1 LPEYD
6 NRITTHRTMPFHTIP
21 DQLPLG
27 YYGPAFFKRWVRL
40 PVADLT
46 RHVFVQGVTGV
57 GKSRWLA
64 GLALTLIRRGEGV
77 TVLDPHGDTV
87 RLIFH
92 HLVADGVYRN
102 GEAYARVTYLDLPGG
117 ARGGRYVPLAPL
129 DPAIATPT
137 AAGRALE
144 ALQRAWPALD
154 GTSAPAFANAVL
166 AGVSVLHHHKLPLVL
181 LGDLFLDAPWR
192 RQLLTGVTDA
202 TVRSFFTRLDGWGSR
217 DQASY
222 LESTLRRVFL
232 LGFQPALRYS
242 LGAEDNA
249 IRWGE
254 RFDRGQSLLVNLA
267 LPDSDSRRLLTSLL
281 TVGAEQAA
289 MSRAGM
295 PAGERGRA
303 HTLIVDEWSD
313 VAAQSGT
320 AVTHLLE
327 QTRKFGLGLVLAVQT
342 GTALSERV
350 RGAVG
355 NVGTGVI
362 FRLGRAD
369 AEEAADLLMRHDPYQ
384 IKHEVRDKLL
394 RRRTH
399 PVYMPLAEQREA
411 WVGAI
416 TRLPAQHFFLRRG
429 TGSVPLLTAPPLPD
443 PIVDAATLAAVEA
456 RFLTTYF
463 WPGSVVEA
471 QLRDLRPAT
480 SPAPRTARRGRVGG
494 E

>member
-1 LPEYD
+1 M
-6 NRITTHRTMPFHTIP
+6 THHPTMRFLNTP
-21 DQLPLG
+21 DQLPVG
-27 YYGPAFFKRWVRL
+27 FYGPPFFKRWVSL

-77 TVLDPHGDTV
+77 TVLDPHGDTA

-92 HLVADGVYRN
+92 HLVTDGVYRDHD
-102 GEAYARVTYLDLPGG
+102 AFDRVTYLDLPGG
-117 ARGGRYVPLAPL
+117 ARAGRYVPLSPL
-129 DPAIATPT
+129 DHSLDTPT

-144 ALQRAWPALD
+144 TLQRAWPALD

-166 AGVSVLHHHKLPLVL
+166 AGTSVLHHHKLPLVL

-192 RQLLTGVTDA
+192 RQLLTGVTDP
-202 TVRSFFTRLDGWGSR
+202 TVRSFFTRLEGWGSR

-232 LGFQPALRYS
+232 LGFQPTLRYS
-242 LGAEDNA
+242 LGAEENL
-249 IRWGE
+249 IRFGE

-267 LPDSDSRRLLTSLL
+267 LPDADARRLLTSLF

-289 MSRAGM
+289 MGRAGM
-295 PAGERGRA
+295 PAGKRGRP

-342 GTALSERV
+342 GAALSERV

-362 FRLGRAD
+362 FRLGRSD
-369 AEEAADLLMRHDPYQ
+369 AEETAGLLLRHDPWQ

-394 RRRTH
+394 RRRMH
-399 PVYMPLAEQREA
+399 PVYVPLPEQREA
-411 WVGAI
+411 WIGAI
-416 TRLPAQHFFLRRG
+416 TRLPSQHFFLHRG
-429 TGSVPLLTAPPLPD
+429 TGSAPLLTAPPLPD
-443 PIVDAATLAAVEA
+443 PTIDTAEMARVEE
-456 RFLTTYF
+456 RFLTIHF
-463 WPGSVVEA
+463 WPGAVVEA
-471 QLRDLRPAT
+471 QLRALRPVPVT
-480 SPAPRTARRGRVGG
+480 NGRTRRRGRVTGNDD
-494 E
+494 